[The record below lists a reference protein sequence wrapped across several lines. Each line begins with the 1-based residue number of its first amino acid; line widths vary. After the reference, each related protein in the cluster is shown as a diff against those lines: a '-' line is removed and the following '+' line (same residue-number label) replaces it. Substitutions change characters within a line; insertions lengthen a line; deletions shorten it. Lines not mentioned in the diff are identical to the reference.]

1 MRFISRLIWL
11 PVLLF
16 ITVFIALFVVANQQI
31 VQLVLWPASNSLSM
45 PIWAMPIWAAVLGA
59 GAVGLLIGGAIVWLA
74 GLPTRVRLRMLMRK
88 LEKTKAVLA
97 KHQATSEKDALEKL
111 PQLDA
116 PTNGPH

>member
-45 PIWAMPIWAAVLGA
+45 WAMPIWAAVLGA
-59 GAVGLLIGGAIVWLA
+59 GAVGLLIGGTIVWLA
-74 GLPTRVRLRMLMRK
+74 GLPTRVRLHMLKRK

-97 KHQATSEKDALEKL
+97 KHQATSEKGALEKL

-116 PTNGPH
+116 PTNGSH